1 MSQITMS
8 QITMSQITTQKALRN
23 AFWAQAGV
31 LADFYRVSYRQNRY
45 SATVRCHWCD
55 YVESMRR
62 SGQISDKLAQR
73 VTL

>member
-1 MSQITMS
+1 MKYS
-8 QITMSQITTQKALRN
+8 ITTQKALRE
-23 AFWAQAGV
+23 AFWSQAGV

-45 SATVRCHWCD
+45 SATVRCAWCD
-55 YVESMRR
+55 FVDQMVR